1 MPNFFLGYMPDTF
14 YLVPSIVIKIGR
26 DMTTRKPAAIM
37 LAFQWLCI
45 EAGTEIELYTNR
57 P

>member
-1 MPNFFLGYMPDTF
+1 MPSFFIGYMPDTF

-26 DMTTRKPAAIM
+26 DTTTRKPAAIM